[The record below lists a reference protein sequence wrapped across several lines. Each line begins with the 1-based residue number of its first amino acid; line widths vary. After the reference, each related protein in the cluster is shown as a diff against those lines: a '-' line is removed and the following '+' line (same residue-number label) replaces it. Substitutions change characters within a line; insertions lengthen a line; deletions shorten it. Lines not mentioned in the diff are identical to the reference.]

1 MIGSKEIIIDDNYI
15 TFSNQKMKFK
25 LTEFDKYKKELKG
38 KLKVI
43 LINTR
48 IEVIK
53 IMLNKNET
61 IEKVIDENFYN
72 PKDKLF
78 HYIKNKKSNDLIL
91 YSIDKPMV
99 LDKLMES
106 GRIID
111 IKPYEFMLLKK
122 YSPKKN
128 ILFKPYEPKKKN
140 SKKII
145 IHSDFGRLFLL
156 AIDEDE
162 LVYSKNINLNDFRE
176 INNYI
181 KLLKTKILGEKE
193 DKIEFKF
200 GNIEKGYLDKILV
213 MEEVG
218 IGSEEV

>member
-48 IEVIK
+48 MEVIK

-181 KLLKTKILGEKE
+181 RLLKTKILGEKE

>member
-15 TFSNQKMKFK
+15 TFSDQKMKFK

-48 IEVIK
+48 MEVIK

-181 KLLKTKILGEKE
+181 RLLKTKILGEKE

-200 GNIEKGYLDKILV
+200 GNIQKSYLDKILV

>member
-38 KLKVI
+38 KFKVI

-48 IEVIK
+48 MEVIK
-53 IMLNKNET
+53 VMLNKNET

-99 LDKLMES
+99 LDKLMER
-106 GRIID
+106 GRIIA

-218 IGSEEV
+218 ISSEEV

>member
-15 TFSNQKMKFK
+15 TFSNQKRKFK

-38 KLKVI
+38 KIKVV

-48 IEVIK
+48 MEVIK
-53 IMLNKNET
+53 VMLNKNET

-91 YSIDKPMV
+91 YSIDKPMI

-106 GRIID
+106 GRIIA

-128 ILFKPYEPKKKN
+128 ILFKPYASKEKN
-140 SKKII
+140 NKKII

-162 LVYSKNINLNDFRE
+162 LVYSKNINLNELRE
-176 INNYI
+176 LNNYI
-181 KLLKTKILGEKE
+181 KLSKTKMLKEKE

-200 GNIEKGYLDKILV
+200 GNLEKGYLDKVLA
-213 MEEVG
+213 MEEVEVR
-218 IGSEEV
+218 SEEV

>member
-1 MIGSKEIIIDDNYI
+1 
-15 TFSNQKMKFK
+15 

-48 IEVIK
+48 MEVIK

-78 HYIKNKKSNDLIL
+78 HYIRNKKSNDLIL

-99 LDKLMES
+99 LDRLMES
-106 GRIID
+106 GRIIA

-128 ILFKPYEPKKKN
+128 ILFKLHEPKKKN
-140 SKKII
+140 TKKII

-156 AIDEDE
+156 AMDEDE
-162 LVYSKNINLNDFRE
+162 LVYSKNININEFRDL
-176 INNYI
+176 NNYI
-181 KLLKTKILGEKE
+181 KLLKTKILKEKDDE
-193 DKIEFKF
+193 IEFNF
-200 GNIEKGYLDKILV
+200 GNIEKAYLDKVLA
-213 MEEVG
+213 MEEVEVK
-218 IGSEEV
+218 SEEV

>member
-15 TFSNQKMKFK
+15 TFTSQKRKFK

-38 KLKVI
+38 KFKVV

-48 IEVIK
+48 MEVIK
-53 IMLNKNET
+53 VMLNENET

-99 LDKLMES
+99 LDRLMES
-106 GRIID
+106 VRITA

-122 YSPKKN
+122 YLPKKN
-128 ILFKPYEPKKKN
+128 ILFKHSAPKKKN
-140 SKKII
+140 NKKII

-156 AIDEDE
+156 AIDEEE
-162 LVYSKNINLNDFRE
+162 LVYSKNINLNEFRE
-176 INNYI
+176 LNNYI
-181 KLLKTKILGEKE
+181 KLSKTKMLKEKE

-200 GNIEKGYLDKILV
+200 GNIEKGYLDKVLA
-213 MEEVG
+213 MEEVEVR
-218 IGSEEV
+218 SEEV

>member
-15 TFSNQKMKFK
+15 TFSDQKMKFK

-48 IEVIK
+48 MEVIK
-53 IMLNKNET
+53 IMLNRNET

-181 KLLKTKILGEKE
+181 RLLKTKILGEKE

>member
-15 TFSNQKMKFK
+15 TFSDQKMKFK

-48 IEVIK
+48 MEVIK

-181 KLLKTKILGEKE
+181 RLLKTKILGEKE